1 MNNKGDTIMLKIR
14 DLEMLEDI
22 DLVYKN
28 KIVLYG
34 AGDYGRRALKLLG
47 QLEIPVYGVCDSN
60 ESLWGGVDK
69 RS

>member
-1 MNNKGDTIMLKIR
+1 MLKIK

-47 QLEIPVYGVCDSN
+47 QLEIPVCGVCDSN